1 METYCSALLNQEK
14 SLEELQRHLRTT
26 EVCAGQPLW
35 HDSHLVALL
44 SLPLRDLIDLG
55 DWASRT
61 QDLFRES
68 VKRKNQQLDLLQSE
82 VRRLKTSVGVRDEA
96 ASLQID
102 AALNAQA
109 GELRRA
115 KEMLAD
121 RDSQVDKLTK
131 EVVKLKTELADAKAR
146 NAAERA
152 RADEASQSQ
161 GQIARHEEELQSL
174 RAELSQVSEHAQ
186 RLQAAQ
192 AEAEAALEARDAQLA
207 AMREREEANLAGSGA
222 VPGVSLEELAS
233 MRERADEAE
242 NARIEAEEKARAL
255 EERLGEREQ
264 TMHIKEEEFQKEIAA
279 LRSSTM
285 TAASNGSAA
294 DAAEKRALQAQVDEL
309 QKQLAAAERAAEQKL
324 AAAERAAEQRVA
336 AAERAAAE
344 QAVKAAAAVKVAA
357 APTPPPSRPA
367 PAPAPDPG
375 AGAALAGAMAAEQ
388 DPDEYSDEEPEPE
401 LPPPSSG
408 AAAAAEPSVRSLVVA
423 GDAVVGARLT
433 AQVDFIG
440 CDSSKCQYSWYRGGA
455 LVHEGQPFYVPTF
468 DDIGHDLEV
477 RVTPV
482 GKFPDGQ
489 ARVGEAKS
497 GSSSSPIALPDD
509 VQKMVVGWVEIG
521 QRRFE
526 GLLEL
531 DKGSEKDRQ
540 LLFEKQKVKLR
551 DGKGTTLSKPDDY
564 KGVSIK
570 FDKDPR
576 TFTLII
582 SLRKGSPTSHMLKC
596 KDSGMRDLI
605 AMTLKAFTN
614 LSQFQ
619 SMPISTPSGSPNSAL
634 HLAAAGQI
642 TGAKPEGGGGSPASS
657 MTSEQQSLADVDD
670 PHGPPPPAGAPPLPK
685 AGKTVTSKLS
695 FGLGRRK

>member
-1 METYCSALLNQEK
+1 M
-14 SLEELQRHLRTT
+14 
-26 EVCAGQPLW
+26 
-35 HDSHLVALL
+35 
-44 SLPLRDLIDLG
+44 RDLIDLG

-131 EVVKLKTELADAKAR
+131 EVVKLKSELADAKAR

-207 AMREREEANLAGSGA
+207 AMREREEANLAGPGA
-222 VPGVSLEELAS
+222 VPGVSREELDS

-279 LRSSTM
+279 LRSSTI

-294 DAAEKRALQAQVDEL
+294 EATEQRALQAQVDDL

-336 AAERAAAE
+336 AAERASAE
-344 QAVKAAAAVKVAA
+344 QAAKAAAAAPKVAA

-375 AGAALAGAMAAEQ
+375 AGAVLAAAMAAEQ

-401 LPPPSSG
+401 LPPPSID
-408 AAAAAEPSVRSLVVA
+408 AAAAEPSVRSLVVA
-423 GDAVVGARLT
+423 GDAVVTSKLT

-455 LVHEGQPFYVPTF
+455 LVVEGPASYVTTV
-468 DDIGHDLEV
+468 DDLGHDVEV

-482 GKFPDGQ
+482 GKFPDGR

-497 GSSSSPIALPDD
+497 GSSSSPIALPADMHK
-509 VQKMVVGWVEIG
+509 VIVGYAEIG
-521 QRRFE
+521 QKRFE
-526 GLLEL
+526 GLFEL

-551 DGKGTTLSKPDDY
+551 DGKGTTLDKPDDY

-570 FDKDPR
+570 LDKDPQK
-576 TFTLII
+576 FTLII
-582 SLRKGSPTSHMLKC
+582 IPKKGSTTSHMLKC
-596 KDSGMRDLI
+596 KDGGVRDLI
-605 AMTLKAFTN
+605 ALTLKAFTN

-670 PHGPPPPAGAPPLPK
+670 QHGPPPPAGAPPLAK